1 MEIGVKASVIVSAYN
16 NLEDLRLLL
25 PSLEQQVLDCHV
37 MEVILR
43 DDGSGDGTGD
53 WIRQNHPW
61 VQLMQGENVG
71 FSKSNN
77 IAVDRATGEALV
89 FINADTILDKNFVAA
104 GLNVFAHDP
113 LLGGL
118 NCNMIM
124 PWVMEVSAF
133 LEGRRPVTGHGHF
146 LNRYGFAEYREVKT
160 ERRPTA
166 FLSGGGCFVRRAALG
181 DDSPFAEDFWGGTS
195 YCEDLDL
202 SLRLLA
208 KGWRLCFEPAAI
220 LYHNQRPVQ
229 EAGLNQLKKF
239 VRISVNRIT
248 VYAVNLSL
256 SCFLRVFPR
265 LFHGVFHKVVL
276 LPVPEKIRKRVLAGA
291 LIMMPLFLMLL
302 PYWIYRNL
310 RPASGQ
316 KVIKSTALLD
326 GDIQ

>member
-1 MEIGVKASVIVSAYN
+1 MKASVIISAYN

-25 PSLEQQVLDCHV
+25 PSLEQQVLDRHE

-53 WIRQNHPW
+53 WVRQHHPW
-61 VQLMQGENVG
+61 VQLIQGENAG

-77 IAVDRATGEALV
+77 IAADRATGEALV
-89 FINADTILDKNFVAA
+89 FINADTILDKRFITA
-104 GLNVFAHDP
+104 GLNVFDHEP

-124 PWVMEVSAF
+124 PWVMDVSAF
-133 LEGRRPVTGHGHF
+133 LEGQRPAAGHGHF

-160 ERRPTA
+160 ERCRTA
-166 FLSGGGCFVRRAALG
+166 FLSGGGCFVRRMALG
-181 DDSPFAEDFWGGTS
+181 EESPFAEDLWGGTS

-229 EAGLNQLKKF
+229 EAGFNQLKKF
-239 VRISVNRIT
+239 LRISANRVT
-248 VYAVNLSL
+248 VYAINLSL

-265 LFHGVFHKVVL
+265 LFYGVFHKVVL
-276 LPVPEKIRKRVLAGA
+276 LPLPEKIRKKILAGA

-302 PYWIYRNL
+302 PYWIYRGIGW
-310 RPASGQ
+310 ASGRNSIQ
-316 KVIKSTALLD
+316 TLSFLKEGTY
-326 GDIQ
+326 GCDI